1 MSSAISRCSGANP
14 TSSSKPIDQ
23 SFFFNPLTKTPFLK
37 SNKSAWNLHGRS
49 CRSLQ
54 YLSMSMNLQR
64 PTLLRQSNINPPPE
78 APLPSGSPSGSLR
91 NWIVG
96 LVLTFILPFF
106 THKWGSWLLLK
117 NQVDQK
123 IEATEHVVKAVESV
137 ADKLDKVIDGI
148 TDDLPDGSKLKK
160 ALEFVDEIAEGVA
173 KTAHVAD
180 DFINKQVEETEDKL
194 ESLIH
199 RENSK
204 VEEISQQPN
213 DKEDHEVTAQEQN
226 DKK

>member
-1 MSSAISRCSGANP
+1 MSSAISRFSGANP

-23 SFFFNPLTKTPFLK
+23 SFFFNPLTKRPFLK
-37 SNKSAWNLHGRS
+37 SNKSAWNLHGRN

-64 PTLLRQSNINPPPE
+64 ATLVRQSNINPPPE
-78 APLPSGSPSGSLR
+78 PPLPSGSPSGSLR

-123 IEATEHVVKAVESV
+123 IEATEHVVKAVESA

-160 ALEFVDEIAEGVA
+160 ALEFLDEIAEGVA

-180 DFINKQVEETEDKL
+180 DFINKVEETEDKL

-204 VEEISQQPN
+204 EEEISQQPS